1 MSRIRRRP
9 KEYRFPVAC
18 AFLHIPTNFHIE
30 QKRSGSFRLRFFD
43 ILQKVVVLDN
53 LWKNLPGDP
62 SIAGEVS
69 LRCGQEVPGAVRE
82 WQAVCS
88 AARGAGNGSVRFWSA
103 GAREWRAVCARAR
116 AFGKARVLLR
126 AQGDS
131 RLLRNDGGFWNTR
144 LAWEWG
150 GEVLER
156 GGSGMAGGVRQGAGV
171 RESKGA
177 VAGAGR
183 TRGCSGMMGVLEHE
197 GAGDIRRPAAKPG
210 GRLSG
215 SR

>member
-1 MSRIRRRP
+1 MVKYVHIPIMSRIRRRP

-82 WQAVCS
+82 WQAVC
-88 AARGAGNGSVRFWSA
+88 
-103 GAREWRAVCARAR
+103 ARAR
-116 AFGKARVLLR
+116 AFGRARVLLR
-126 AQGDS
+126 AQG
-131 RLLRNDGGFWNTR
+131 G
-144 LAWEWG
+144 
-150 GEVLER
+150 LE
-156 GGSGMAGGVRQGAGV
+156 
-171 RESKGA
+171 
-177 VAGAGR
+177 
-183 TRGCSGMMGVLEHE
+183 
-197 GAGDIRRPAAKPG
+197 AAPE
-210 GRLSG
+210 
-215 SR
+215 